1 MVFSPFRSA
10 ISHAPR
16 VKPKADEPF
25 VITHRPPGSRR
36 PHPDGKVTQVRRL
49 IETTTMTYREISKRT
64 GVPYTNISRWANEG
78 NWTRPLFAPRAPDTV
93 PRWRARR
100 NLRRRTLAARI
111 DTLAERRVRALE
123 AAPGIDLPGLR
134 EALELLK
141 LGTLADR
148 PHTGPHR
155 AAEVTSELDVPQARA
170 RVIADLRAR
179 GIDIARAPSEALAD
193 FIESCAPGA
202 DPARNPAFRERGRY
216 SKRNKEHAR
225 LLRRE

>member
-16 VKPKADEPF
+16 KKPTANDP
-25 VITHRPPGSRR
+25 VISTHRPPGSRL
-36 PHPDGKVTQVRRL
+36 PHPDGKVREVRRL
-49 IETTTMTYREISKRT
+49 IETTTMTHREISKRT
-64 GVPYTNISRWANEG
+64 GVAGANISRWANEG
-78 NWTRPLFAPRAPDTV
+78 NWTRPLDAPRAPDTV

-111 DTLAERRVRALE
+111 DTLAERRVCALE

-141 LGTLADR
+141 LGRLADR
-148 PHTGPHR
+148 PHTGRHR
-155 AAEVTSELDVPQARA
+155 TAELTSELDEPQARA
-170 RVIADLRAR
+170 RVIADLRAN
-179 GIDIARAPSEALAD
+179 GVDIARAPSKALAD
-193 FIESCAPGA
+193 VVESCAAAA
-202 DPARNPAFRERGRY
+202 DPKRNPAFRERGRY

-225 LLRRE
+225 MLRRK